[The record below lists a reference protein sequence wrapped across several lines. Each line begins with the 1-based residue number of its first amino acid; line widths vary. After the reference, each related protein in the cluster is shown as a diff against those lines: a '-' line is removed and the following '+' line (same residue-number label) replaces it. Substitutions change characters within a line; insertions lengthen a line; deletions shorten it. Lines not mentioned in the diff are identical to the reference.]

1 MDITEMIKKLIDI
14 LSVRGDITLHI
25 EKPSFTDGHYDG
37 NDLDDNWDVYTN
49 DDGLV
54 VLK

>member
-14 LSVRGDITLHI
+14 LIVRGDITLHI

-37 NDLDDNWDVYTN
+37 NDLDDNWDIYHTQSMII
-49 DDGLV
+49 
-54 VLK
+54 LK